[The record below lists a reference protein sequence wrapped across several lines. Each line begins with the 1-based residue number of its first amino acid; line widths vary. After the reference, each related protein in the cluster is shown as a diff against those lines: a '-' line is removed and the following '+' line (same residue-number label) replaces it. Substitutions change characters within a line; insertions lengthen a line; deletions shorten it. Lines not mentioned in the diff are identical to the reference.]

1 MAVSCTLRDQQ
12 RGRSLSPM
20 AGTEIPQGA
29 LKTDGQGFFL
39 GGSVVKTLLTN
50 AGGTGLIPWAR
61 RIPLAVG
68 QPSAC
73 ATARACAL
81 APRSRG
87 P

>member
-1 MAVSCTLRDQQ
+1 
-12 RGRSLSPM
+12 M

-73 ATARACAL
+73 ATARACAPGDRPDL
-81 APRSRG
+81 GAEPCLSIAG
-87 P
+87 GFFTV